1 MTLKLALI
9 VGLGIAFVVGVNLIV
24 EYFIISI
31 AEKKVRA
38 LLQER
43 GFRFQNFRR
52 GGILNMGDFKK
63 DRLEFKILGNPNGRM
78 DLELYRYVDFIDV
91 SGKNRTVTLKVSWH
105 LFRKTIL
112 QFKPDM
118 L

>member
-1 MTLKLALI
+1 MTLKLAI
-9 VGLGIAFVVGVNLIV
+9 IIGLGIAFVVGGNFIV
-24 EYFIISI
+24 EYFIIST

-52 GGILNMGDFKK
+52 VGILNKGDFKE
-63 DRLEFKILGNPNGRM
+63 DRYELEVLGNPNGRI
-78 DLELYRYVDFIDV
+78 DLDLYRYVDFIDV

-105 LFRKTIL
+105 LFKKTIL